1 MTNRCLNCWAG
12 RGSGRPRRRGVTTGG
27 VCPDGPVYF
36 LQSFYAGIRC
46 VMSSPWLLKP
56 ISGDSRGYLFPSS
69 LSGIKKGDRFD
80 TQTTVTEGCQYWGC
94 WVEGV
99 WETLYDSS
107 NVFSF
112 FFEFGSVNGKNTA
125 THILN
130 LTNSGEADAAALQT
144 QRPKVN
150 TRDGCP
156 SKFRTKSGSRP
167 EVTSLAC
174 SFLGL
179 K

>member
-1 MTNRCLNCWAG
+1 MQVRWGGEVCGSRLEVPGGMLCHLGPCLSKLRHRVEA
-12 RGSGRPRRRGVTTGG
+12 P
-27 VCPDGPVYF
+27 
-36 LQSFYAGIRC
+36 
-46 VMSSPWLLKP
+46 
-56 ISGDSRGYLFPSS
+56 
-69 LSGIKKGDRFD
+69 
-80 TQTTVTEGCQYWGC
+80 EGCQYWGC

-144 QRPKVN
+144 QRQKVN
-150 TRDGCP
+150 TRDGCL